1 MYDRD
6 EWRRP
11 WVDTV
16 PPPPA
21 AAPEP
26 KRPAT
31 FKTAFF
37 GGVTGA
43 LSVVLIFLLVFGAPI
58 VVSRDTQAPLIE
70 VDGDGAN
77 VPAVAAAVTPSV
89 VRVDIR
95 SNNTFGGSSQ
105 RTGLGSGVI
114 YSSDGYIITN
124 YHVIDGA
131 QRVRVRL
138 ANGDTLDAQI
148 VGSDRLNDLAVLKI
162 NRSGLPAINLRPQDE
177 PVQVGETVVAI
188 GSPFGLDAS
197 VSAGIIS
204 ALDRE
209 LRIEAS
215 PGEGILT
222 IPSVLQTDAA
232 INPGNSGGPLVD
244 RQGRLLGIN
253 TAILTGSGANQGV
266 GFAVSVDQVVLSAE
280 QIIADGFVR
289 HALLGISGTTI
300 SEERA
305 EQLGLDQPRGA
316 VVELVQEGSGA
327 DVGGVRVG
335 DVIVSVNG
343 ETLAGMSELVAI
355 VRRKTPGE
363 TLTLTVLRDSETL
376 TLDVELGERP
386 RQ

>member
-16 PPPPA
+16 PPPPV
-21 AAPEP
+21 APA
-26 KRPAT
+26 RPAT
-31 FKTAFF
+31 FKTALF
-37 GGVTGA
+37 GGMIGAVTVLV
-43 LSVVLIFLLVFGAPI
+43 LSALVFGAPLVI
-58 VVSRDTQAPLIE
+58 TSDTRAPMIE
-70 VDGDGAN
+70 VNGDGAN

-89 VRVDIR
+89 VRVDVR
-95 SNNTFGGSSQ
+95 SNGQPGGVSQ

-114 YSSDGYIITN
+114 YTSDGYIITN
-124 YHVIDGA
+124 YHVIEGA

-138 ANGDTLDAQI
+138 ANGDTLDARI
-148 VGSDRLNDLAVLKI
+148 VGIDQLNDLAVLKV
-162 NRSGLPAINLRPQDE
+162 NRTDLPAINLRPADE
-177 PVQVGETVVAI
+177 PIQVGETVVAI

-209 LRIEAS
+209 LRIETT
-215 PGEGILT
+215 PGEGVLT

-244 RQGRLLGIN
+244 RNGRLLGIN

-266 GFAVSVDQVVLSAE
+266 GFAVSVEQVIISAE

-289 HALLGISGTTI
+289 HALLGISGITV
-300 SEERA
+300 SEEQA
-305 EQLGLDQPRGA
+305 VELGMDQPRGA

-327 DVGGVRVG
+327 EAGGVRVG
-335 DVIVSVNG
+335 DVIVAVNDDQ
-343 ETLAGMSELVAI
+343 LSSMSELVAL
-355 VRRKTPGE
+355 VRRKSPGE
-363 TLTLTVLRDSETL
+363 VLTLTVLRNGETV
-376 TLDVELGERP
+376 TLNVELGERP
-386 RQ
+386 R

>member
-16 PPPPA
+16 PPPPVT
-21 AAPEP
+21 PP
-26 KRPAT
+26 RPAT
-31 FKTAFF
+31 FRTAFL

-43 LSVVLIFLLVFGAPI
+43 LSVLLIFVLVFGAPI
-58 VVSRDTQAPLIE
+58 VISRDNQAPMIA
-70 VDGDGAN
+70 VNGDGAN

-95 SNNTFGGSSQ
+95 TNGQPGQVSQ

-162 NRSGLPAINLRPQDE
+162 NRTGLPAINLRPADE
-177 PVQVGETVVAI
+177 PIQVGETVVAI

-209 LRIEAS
+209 LRIETS
-215 PGEGILT
+215 PGEGVLT

-266 GFAVSVDQVVLSAE
+266 GFAVSVEQVVISAE

-305 EQLGLDQPRGA
+305 QELGLDQPRGA
-316 VVELVQEGSGA
+316 VVEVVQEGSGA
-327 DVGGVRVG
+327 DRGGVRVG
-335 DVIVSVNG
+335 DVITAVDG
-343 ETLAGMSELVAI
+343 DTLNDMSELVAL
-355 VRRKTPGE
+355 VRRQNPGDI
-363 TLTLTVLRDSETL
+363 LTLTVLRNGETL
-376 TLDVELGERP
+376 TLQVELGERP
-386 RQ
+386 R